1 MSHDRAMQV
10 NQHRTFLQPQGLD
23 HGQHQHPL
31 HEPAS
36 PCTMATEG
44 VFPPQHAQAQDSFRV
59 IVRGLDPLDRR
70 EQPQRRAGYSAKRLK
85 QKVAALESAQ
95 ERPCSKMPW
104 SSRAIGFNLA
114 CRPARSSS
122 PPRNAHQSANRHST
136 GPMLGNSAL
145 STNESPPVFRDE
157 MVSCIDLTRRNT
169 CVDVRWFLSSLFAG
183 GPHTRAGLEMSR
195 SRRSQRLETEISF

>member
-23 HGQHQHPL
+23 HGQHQHQHPL

-44 VFPPQHAQAQDSFRV
+44 VFPPQHAQAQDSFRM
-59 IVRGLDPLDRR
+59 IVRGLDSLDRR
-70 EQPQRRAGYSAKRLK
+70 EHPNAGYSAKRLT

-104 SSRAIGFNLA
+104 SSRDRVQPGLQ
-114 CRPARSSS
+114 ARSVQFATAKCPSVGE
-122 PPRNAHQSANRHST
+122 PAFHWPDAWK
-136 GPMLGNSAL
+136 
-145 STNESPPVFRDE
+145 FRAE
-157 MVSCIDLTRRNT
+157 Y
-169 CVDVRWFLSSLFAG
+169 
-183 GPHTRAGLEMSR
+183 
-195 SRRSQRLETEISF
+195 Q

>member
-1 MSHDRAMQV
+1 
-10 NQHRTFLQPQGLD
+10 
-23 HGQHQHPL
+23 
-31 HEPAS
+31 
-36 PCTMATEG
+36 MATEG
-44 VFPPQHAQAQDSFRV
+44 VFPPQHAQAQDSFRM

-70 EQPQRRAGYSAKRLK
+70 EQPQRRAYSAKRLT

-104 SSRAIGFNLA
+104 SSRAIGFNRA

-157 MVSCIDLTRRNT
+157 MVSCVELTRRNT
-169 CVDVRWFLSSLFAG
+169 RVDVRWFLSSLFAG

-195 SRRSQRLETEISF
+195 SRRSQRLETEISFCAVRVERRSWTVSRASSRVGLWIEEKQT